1 MRDSLATTTE
11 RSSTHVCARTIRKG
25 VGSEPK
31 PLCSK
36 KTIKKK
42 LFGEIHIKGAILKWI
57 IQ

>member
-11 RSSTHVCARTIRKG
+11 RSITYVCARTIRKG
-25 VGSEPK
+25 VGPEPK

-42 LFGEIHIKGAILKWI
+42 LFGEIHIKGAILK
-57 IQ
+57 